1 VAKYNFI
8 GSGVRIF
15 LLMLLIAVLLIFGFV
30 LFDFLGVID
39 GKNVIYPVM
48 EMVGIRKK
56 SNIENLEDPLLLD
69 KERLKKSQEA
79 LDLTQETLV
88 KTENE
93 LQSRQN
99 EVTQKSDD
107 LAEKEKALTEKEKS
121 FNEKLKAFENRRVNL
136 EQTSR
141 YLVGMPPADAV
152 EILKKMEDI
161 DIIDVFRVTE
171 ELAKKAGEDSMVAYW
186 LSKLP
191 QDTAARIN
199 RKMARKTEN

>member
-15 LLMLLIAVLLIFGFV
+15 LLLLLIAVLFIFGFV

-39 GKNVIYPVM
+39 GKNVIYPVL
-48 EMVGIRKK
+48 EMAGIRKK
-56 SNIENLEDPLLLD
+56 ANIENLEDPLLLD
-69 KERLKKSQEA
+69 KERLKKEQEA
-79 LDLTQETLV
+79 LDLTQESLI

-93 LQSRQN
+93 LQTRQN
-99 EVTQKSDD
+99 EVTQKVDD

-136 EQTSR
+136 EQTSK
-141 YLVGMPPADAV
+141 YLVGMKPADAV
-152 EILKKMEDI
+152 KILKKMEDI

-171 ELAKKAGEDSMVAYW
+171 ELAKKAGEDSMVALW
-186 LSKLP
+186 LSQLP
-191 QDTAARIN
+191 EDTAARIN